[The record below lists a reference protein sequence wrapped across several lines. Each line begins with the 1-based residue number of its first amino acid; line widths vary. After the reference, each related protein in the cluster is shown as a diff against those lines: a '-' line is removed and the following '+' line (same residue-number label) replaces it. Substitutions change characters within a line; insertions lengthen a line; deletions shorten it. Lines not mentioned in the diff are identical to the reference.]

1 MLGGNTKKSRT
12 ANAKVETLIGHQTEI
27 TGNIHFE
34 GGLHID
40 GLVKGNVTADNDS
53 GSVAIVSEQGRI
65 EGELRVPHILINGRV
80 AGDVHAAER
89 LDLATNARVEGDVY
103 YRTIEMAGG
112 AEINGKLVRTD
123 KDPQRFLEHQD
134 NEPHPAASGAESEA
148 RSSGEDD
155 SDPTARR
162 SPSSA

>member
-12 ANAKVETLIGHQTEI
+12 ANAKVETLIGHETEI
-27 TGNIHFE
+27 TGNVHFN

-65 EGELRVPHILINGRV
+65 EGEMHVPHILINGRV
-80 AGDVHAAER
+80 VGDVHAAER
-89 LDLATNARVEGDVY
+89 LDLAANARVEGDVY

-134 NEPHPAASGAESEA
+134 RESHPAAAGTESA
-148 RSSGEDD
+148 PRPSGEDGD
-155 SDPTARR
+155 EPAARR
-162 SPSSA
+162 STSTA